1 MFNRVFYDVPTGKIL
16 YQLFMEEPEIVT
28 EFAVLEIPAGEINY
42 ETHYIESIDPDG
54 HPVIKMKELAPM
66 ELENAKLKE
75 DIILLQVE
83 NEIGGIL

>member
-42 ETHYIESIDPDG
+42 ETHFIESIDPKG
-54 HPVIKMKELAPM
+54 HPVV
-66 ELENAKLKE
+66 KLKE
-75 DIILLQVE
+75 LTPFESENEKLKKDIILLQADAE
-83 NEIGGIL
+83 TGGIL